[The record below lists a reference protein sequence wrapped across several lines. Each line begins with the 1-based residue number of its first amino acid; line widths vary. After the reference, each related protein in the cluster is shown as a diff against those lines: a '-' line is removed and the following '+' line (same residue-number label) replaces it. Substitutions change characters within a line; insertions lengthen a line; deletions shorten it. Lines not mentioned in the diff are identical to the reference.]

1 MQASELLSCRAS
13 GRHHGRGLFQ
23 IENAT
28 ATPEEVLRWLTGSI
42 ALRYVHRLYMF
53 DASTPPAESQVRLA
67 WHHSNHCKSRRWIL
81 TCVMCME
88 LCKSPRWILM
98 CVLCMIQLE
107 SKPARIVQ
115 EELIAALVK
124 LGAPAGAIRLQCSPR
139 SFEQQLVELLP
150 PEFELHPV
158 QFSYVLVGHSVA
170 LCPIRVHL
178 NAATFASFCNAA
190 VQSVA
195 C

>member
-1 MQASELLSCRAS
+1 MLLQGREHRGAMQASELLSCRAS

-28 ATPEEVLRWLTGSI
+28 ATPEEVFRWLTGSI

-53 DASTPPAESQVRLA
+53 DAAMPPAESQVRLA
-67 WHHSNHCKSRRWIL
+67 WHHSKH
-81 TCVMCME
+81 
-88 LCKSPRWILM
+88 CKSPRWILM

-107 SKPARIVQ
+107 LKLARTVQ
-115 EELIAALVK
+115 EDLIAALVK

-158 QFSYVLVGHSVA
+158 QFSYVLVGHSA
-170 LCPIRVHL
+170 LLLFVP
-178 NAATFASFCNAA
+178 FSFI
-190 VQSVA
+190 
-195 C
+195 